1 MYVLAY
7 RLVPRLLINAGDYD
21 EYDTAEERAKQH
33 GDILRDL
40 VKNSPK
46 SNRKE
51 GKKNPRNFVLLLN
64 ANQQQSE
71 EQLHV
76 FPNFD
81 QFFCLRSKSLEFL
94 KTFSVQLQLW
104 HKASPFLWCTTRT
117 LEFLALILGVKC
129 LMDEGNVRLL
139 FWKDGAIRATHSY
152 RWSPTCSPFTFAFE
166 FWYVRSSGGSCA
178 TPNRVPS
185 LVSPRT
191 QYNNMN
197 LLGNV
202 PSVSSLLSQSFG
214 NGGSNPGL
222 SGPGSGQRG
231 GIDAGAESDPL
242 SGVGNGLGFTP
253 PASFVPTNMANPGS
267 AAWPT
272 AIAQFSAPLNT
283 QQQQQYQSIRG
294 GLGGVGPVKL
304 EPQVTNDQHG
314 QQQQLQSLRNIG
326 PVKLEPQQIPTMRS
340 LAPVKM
346 EPQHSDQSLFLHQ
359 QQQQQQQHQQQQH
372 QQQQQQF
379 LHMSRQSSAG
389 YCCAD

>member
-1 MYVLAY
+1 M
-7 RLVPRLLINAGDYD
+7 
-21 EYDTAEERAKQH
+21 
-33 GDILRDL
+33 
-40 VKNSPK
+40 
-46 SNRKE
+46 
-51 GKKNPRNFVLLLN
+51 
-64 ANQQQSE
+64 
-71 EQLHV
+71 
-76 FPNFD
+76 
-81 QFFCLRSKSLEFL
+81 
-94 KTFSVQLQLW
+94 SV
-104 HKASPFLWCTTRT
+104 C
-117 LEFLALILGVKC
+117 
-129 LMDEGNVRLL
+129 RLL
-139 FWKDGAIRATHSY
+139 FWKDGVIRATHSH
-152 RWSPTCSPFTFAFE
+152 RWSPTCSPFTFG
-166 FWYVRSSGGSCA
+166 SNSGMLGA
-178 TPNRVPS
+178 QAGPVPPQTGFPS

-267 AAWPT
+267 AGQGQQFQNPSGNQMLPDQQQSQQLEAQNFQHGQQPLQ
-272 AIAQFSAPLNT
+272 QFSAPLNT

-379 LHMSRQSSAG
+379 LHMSRQSSQATAAQISLLQQQRYMQLQQQQQQQLLKAIPQQRSQLQQQQFQAQNLPLRSPVKPG
-389 YCCAD
+389 YEPGMCARRLTYYMYQQQHKPTVRITFIKKNILSAYCMRLL